1 MTDPQPQ
8 SDPAPLPFVLVALER
23 LIEAVESESLALQRP
38 GPIDYRAHSQRK
50 SQGLLE
56 LSRLEPTLAGLK
68 SHPRAHAALGKL
80 IGRLED
86 NERLLH
92 ARLRAARTI
101 AEVVSRAIHDG
112 QSDGTYSSQI
122 WRENWR

>member
-1 MTDPQPQ
+1 MKAQLPAA
-8 SDPAPLPFVLVALER
+8 DPAPLPFVLLAIER
-23 LIEAVESESLALQRP
+23 LIEAVESETRALNEI

-56 LSRLEPTLAGLK
+56 LSRMEASLSTLK
-68 SHPRAHAALGKL
+68 SHPRAQAALARL
-80 IGRLED
+80 VDRLED
-86 NERLLH
+86 NQKLLH

-101 AEVVSRAIHDG
+101 AEVLARAIREG

>member
-1 MTDPQPQ
+1 MTSPQPHAE
-8 SDPAPLPFVLVALER
+8 PAPLPFVLVAIER
-23 LIEAVESESLALQRP
+23 LIEAVESETRALKGP

-56 LSRLEPTLAGLK
+56 LSRLEPTLAAVK
-68 SHPRAHAALGKL
+68 SHPRAREALGQL
-80 IGRLED
+80 INRLED
-86 NERLLH
+86 NQRLLH

-101 AEVVSRAIHDG
+101 SEVVSRAIRDG

-122 WRENWR
+122 WRENRR